1 MKRQVKAGRGANAG
15 GDRALHATV
24 QGLVQGVGFRYSA
37 ILRAK
42 RLGLTGYV
50 KNLPNGSVEVLAE
63 GPTGELQQMLRWLER
78 GPSAAVVRRVDH
90 RYLPASGAYRGFT
103 VEF

>member
-1 MKRQVKAGRGANAG
+1 VRARRGSDAG
-15 GDRALHATV
+15 GGRALHATV

-37 ILRAK
+37 ILRAR

-50 KNLPNGSVEVLAE
+50 KNLPSGSVEVVAE
-63 GPTGELQQMLRWLER
+63 GPKEELEQMLRWLER
-78 GPSAAVVRRVDH
+78 GPSGAVVRRVEH
-90 RYLPASGAYRGFT
+90 RYLPASGAYRDFR